1 MAPIGTVWG
10 DTRQRQ
16 TKVILSIAA
25 LNGLDLQQAPFEC
38 SFGTRLISTALY
50 NLLQLAVDGQF
61 LSKFPY
67 GKIPAFEDSEG
78 WKLTEGTTIARYLSD
93 IGGKSD
99 FLGSNAK
106 ETALVDQWIHFAEHE
121 LGGPVFGAL
130 GLVYGFTGPFNREVE
145 RLVRALTYLESYLAT
160 RPSGYL
166 VGNSVTFA
174 DFVLVGVVH
183 QATIVSL
190 APAERA
196 QFKQYWSN
204 EKFVEVAA
212 TEPKTLDF

>member
-25 LNGLDLQQAPFEC
+25 LNGLELEQAPFE
-38 SFGTRLISTALY
+38 FGVTNKSPEY
-50 NLLQLAVDGQF
+50 

-67 GKIPAFEDSEG
+67 GKIPVFEDSEG

-93 IGGKSD
+93 IGGKSG

-106 ETALVDQWIHFAEHE
+106 EAALVDQWIHFAEHE
-121 LGGPVFGAL
+121 IGAPLSGVL
-130 GLVYGFTGPFNREVE
+130 GLVYGFSGPFTRE
-145 RLVRALTYLESYLAT
+145 RLVRALTYLESYLGT

-166 VGNSVTFA
+166 VGNSATLA

-183 QATIVSL
+183 QAASVPL
-190 APAERA
+190 GAAERA
-196 QFKQYWSN
+196 QYPLVFAHRAKVTDDERFKQYWGTES
-204 EKFVEVAA
+204 FVEVAV
-212 TEPKTLDF
+212 TEPKTLS

>member
-1 MAPIGTVWG
+1 MAPIGTIWG
-10 DTRQRQ
+10 DIRQRQ

-25 LNGLDLQQAPFEC
+25 LNGLDLQQAPFE
-38 SFGTRLISTALY
+38 FGVTNKSPE
-50 NLLQLAVDGQF
+50 F

-121 LGGPVFGAL
+121 IGAPVSGASVL
-130 GLVYGFTGPFNREVE
+130 STALDKQVE

-166 VGNSVTFA
+166 VGNSVTLA

-183 QATIVSL
+183 QAAIVSL
-190 APAERA
+190 GAAERA
-196 QFKQYWSN
+196 QYTLIFAHLAKVTGDERFKQYWST

>member
-1 MAPIGTVWG
+1 MAPIGTIWG
-10 DTRQRQ
+10 DIRQRQ

-25 LNGLDLQQAPFEC
+25 LNGLDLQQAPFE
-38 SFGTRLISTALY
+38 FGVTNKSPE
-50 NLLQLAVDGQF
+50 F

-121 LGGPVFGAL
+121 IGAPVSGAF
-130 GLVYGFTGPFNREVE
+130 GLVYGSSGPFTRE

-166 VGNSVTFA
+166 VGNSVTLA

-183 QATIVSL
+183 QAAIVSL
-190 APAERA
+190 GAAERA
-196 QFKQYWSN
+196 QYTLIFAHLAKVTGDERFKQYWST

>member
-25 LNGLDLQQAPFEC
+25 LNGLDLQQAPFE
-38 SFGTRLISTALY
+38 SGVTNKSPE
-50 NLLQLAVDGQF
+50 F

-130 GLVYGFTGPFNREVE
+130 GLVYGFTGPFNRE

-190 APAERA
+190 GAAERA
-196 QFKQYWSN
+196 QYPLVFAHLAKVTGDERFKQYWST
-204 EKFVEVAA
+204 EKFVGGCC
-212 TEPKTLDF
+212 D